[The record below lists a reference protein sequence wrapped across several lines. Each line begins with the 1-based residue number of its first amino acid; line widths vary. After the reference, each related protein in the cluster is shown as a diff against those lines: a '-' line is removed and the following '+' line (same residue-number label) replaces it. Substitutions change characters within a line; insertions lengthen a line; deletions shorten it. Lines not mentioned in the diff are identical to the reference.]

1 MVIDFNRLN
10 NASSPANSGRAGN
23 AQASGRNEAVSSTLP
38 NAPQVAG
45 EQAATGKTG
54 ESVQLSREAQQLQK
68 VSDKLRDLPTVDKER
83 VAKLKQAIADGS
95 YQVDAQR
102 VAGKLLDFESQR

>member
-10 NASSPANSGRAGN
+10 NASGPANSGRAGN
-23 AQASGRNEAVSSTLP
+23 VQSSTGNEAVG
-38 NAPQVAG
+38 NAVQNTAKGG
-45 EQAATGKTG
+45 EAQAATGKAG

-68 VSDKLRDLPTVDKER
+68 AGDRLRDLPSVDKER
-83 VAKLKQAIADGS
+83 VTRLKQTIADGS

-102 VAGKLLDFESQR
+102 VASKLLDFESQR